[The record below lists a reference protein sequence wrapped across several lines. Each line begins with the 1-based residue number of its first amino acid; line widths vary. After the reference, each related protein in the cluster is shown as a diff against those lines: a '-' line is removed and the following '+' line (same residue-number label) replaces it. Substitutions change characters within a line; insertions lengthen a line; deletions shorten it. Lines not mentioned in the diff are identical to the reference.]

1 MQPPPMPLPTPPIPL
16 EAIRGAVREEM
27 AAAHQAVAQTAVRAA
42 AEAVIVARTMGL
54 HAALHAVATLLAI
67 RFLLLLAVAGG
78 FVLALLA
85 LRAGTY
91 QADGVLAAYA
101 VLIVLPLVALER
113 SPRVEKPHAAA

>member
-1 MQPPPMPLPTPPIPL
+1 MPPQPTTQPPPIPI

-27 AAAHQAVAQTAVRAA
+27 AAAHQAVAQTALHAA
-42 AEAVIVARTMGL
+42 AEAVTAARATGL

-67 RFLLLLAVAGG
+67 RFLLLLAVSGG

-101 VLIVLPLVALER
+101 ILIVLPLVALER
-113 SPRVEKPHAAA
+113 SPRVGKPSAAP